1 MQKPVREDGH
11 KFKLKTAPNLTH
23 TQKISKKK
31 VLSNFFEA
39 EMQMRGFTTTKD
51 STDTHRQST
60 EKPKIEREAA
70 E

>member
-11 KFKLKTAPNLTH
+11 KFKLKTAPNLKH

-31 VLSNFFEA
+31 VLSNFFKPKCRCA
-39 EMQMRGFTTTKD
+39 ASPRPKTAQTQRA
-51 STDTHRQST
+51 QST